1 MPQKPS
7 EEEPAAPR
15 AGAAPSR
22 APDVPRAEDSEANRP
37 PPDLKELKV
46 RFMDGTSQAVQSL
59 AECRVLEDL
68 APDEIS
74 CRKGATLCIL
84 RADEKEYPWA
94 FGLEPRGRL
103 TGWFRLS
110 KVQKFEDL

>member
-1 MPQKPS
+1 
-7 EEEPAAPR
+7 
-15 AGAAPSR
+15 
-22 APDVPRAEDSEANRP
+22 
-37 PPDLKELKV
+37 LKELKV
-46 RFMDGTSQAVQSL
+46 RFMDGTSVPVQSL
-59 AECRVLEDL
+59 EECRVLEDL

-94 FGLEPRGRL
+94 FGVEPRGRL

-110 KVQKFEDL
+110 KVNRFCDI